1 MKALSLRISS
11 VHLVAMLLAL
21 QTSLALHAG
30 PGPGD
35 PGRPQH
41 ASLQEASSSSESE
54 SESESES
61 GPDLQGHAHEDPHN
75 HASLAAPITAPE
87 GGWASDAPLRQG
99 MRAILDAV
107 IAAVRDGGEAKVLAT
122 ELRAQIS
129 YLFANCKLEPQAD
142 AALHGILAELLQ
154 SAQRLEAGASPTE
167 EHDALHASLQ
177 RYGQQFQHPDWPLR

>member
-35 PGRPQH
+35 PGRPQP
-41 ASLQEASSSSESE
+41 ASLQEASSS

-122 ELRAQIS
+122 ELRAQVR

-142 AALHGILAELLQ
+142 AALHGILSELLQ
-154 SAQRLEAGASPTE
+154 SAQRLEAGASPAE
-167 EHDALHASLQ
+167 EYDALHASLP
-177 RYGQQFQHPDWPLR
+177 RYGQLFQHPDWPLR